1 MRVLMVTGS
10 YPPQPCGVGNYTQR
24 LVQELSAAGI
34 EVDVATTAVKPPRND
49 PRVTLEVPDWR
60 IGTWGKALAR
70 IRPERYDIVHIQ
82 YPARF
87 YGYLADLALLA
98 FRIKRAW
105 PQKPVLLTLH
115 EFSITHVFRKL
126 TVGAIATPATYI
138 TLTTESEQRPLLR
151 WFPWLR
157 SKVRVIHMAPS
168 MPLEPISPSRR
179 EEIRMLL
186 GIGPEEEIVV
196 YFGLLHPN
204 KGIRKLIEAL
214 ATNSLRS
221 RKLRLLNLSYFD
233 PQANPFHAELLTL
246 SRDQGSDGKII
257 WAGFLDDKTS
267 AEYLAASDIAC
278 LPFEDGVTLRRLSFM
293 AAMGL
298 GRPTVTT
305 VGDAKPEEMG
315 LVAGE
320 HALLLPATC
329 TPAQLGE
336 TLADLLDSKELRE
349 RLSAGAT
356 VWASGFR
363 WEVVVQK
370 TLALYNDLQERSRQ

>member
-34 EVDVATTAVKPPRND
+34 EVDVATTAAKPVRND
-49 PRVTLEVPDWR
+49 PRVSLEVPDWR
-60 IGTWGKALAR
+60 IRTLRQALAK
-70 IRPERYDIVHIQ
+70 IRPESYDIVHIQ

-87 YGYLADLALLA
+87 YGYLPDLALLS
-98 FRIKRAW
+98 FQIKRAL
-105 PQKPVLLTLH
+105 PKIPVLLTLH
-115 EFSITHVFRKL
+115 EFSITHLFRKL
-126 TVGAIATPATYI
+126 TVGAIATPASSV
-138 TLTTESEQRPLLR
+138 TLTTESEHRPLLR

-157 SKVRVIHMAPS
+157 NKVRVIHMAPS
-168 MPLEPISPSRR
+168 IPLEPITPSVR

-204 KGIRKLIEAL
+204 KGIKKLIEAFG
-214 ATNSLRS
+214 TKSLRN
-221 RKLRLLNLSYFD
+221 RKLRLLTLSYFD
-233 PQANPFHAELLTL
+233 PQQNPFHAELQEL
-246 SRDQGSDGKII
+246 SRDQGSEGKII

-305 VGDAKPEEMG
+305 VGHAKPEVMG

-320 HALLLPATC
+320 HAMLLPARC
-329 TPAQLGE
+329 TPEKLGE
-336 TLADLLDSKELRE
+336 ALAELLDSKELRE

-356 VWASGFR
+356 AWASQFR
-363 WEVVVQK
+363 WEVVVRK
-370 TLALYNDLQERSRQ
+370 TLALYNDLKEHPRQ